1 MLLSEF
7 PQELISNIPPFLALK
22 DKGSCSLV
30 CKTWRIP
37 FQESM
42 HSDLIICNKYQLH
55 EMFEIPKG
63 NETPKQDTSHL
74 LRFLTLR
81 QNMDL
86 SDEQLYTL
94 QYKFQNIK
102 YLHVGADSL
111 SSVNFGITA
120 DWYLW
125 RLLRELSINLGD
137 ERIPDAENAYLE
149 IILRLPLLTYLKI
162 VRGPLDPTRLTFTLN
177 DLETIHT
184 HLLHLNRLELSSDLL
199 PLSETDLTRITK
211 ISPANKMTLFG
222 INTKSTDHRWLCY
235 FARKYP
241 NIRTLNFSTSNCEPE
256 LERQRDSIIT
266 LFKHVSHP
274 FQHLKTVN
282 IGNYN
287 CPRKEYLLF
296 WDMIAPCQIPLK
308 NISLIARK
316 LSNTS
321 YSSEELEGLSIDIM
335 KLCLQQFSNT
345 LESVS
350 IEYDYNDAI
359 PIDLNEIVG
368 TTCNLVHLKL
378 DTALVSFKLDL
389 LLDKTPCL
397 KSLGLK
403 KAHVEIDSIT
413 FSNPKR
419 HALQSLK
426 IFRSQIVSDVLRYL
440 SFHCRELNVLDLVN
454 TKVFGS
460 ISSTTGCNFIDMTYT
475 RFKSLLIRNTEFIIK
490 ENEVCNENIDITVIT
505 HPVNDMPPKD
515 DNEPSN
521 SPVSI
526 GLPHIKARYHWF
538 YRERSC
544 TMKAFS
550 KSQGSRVGK
559 FFAEFERKKEN
570 ALKTNFYLDQV
581 NKKKVNWK
589 RNCVYG
595 YTKIKCGY
603 VADCHIEA
611 K

>member
-1 MLLSEF
+1 
-7 PQELISNIPPFLALK
+7 
-22 DKGSCSLV
+22 
-30 CKTWRIP
+30 
-37 FQESM
+37 M
-42 HSDLIICNKYQLH
+42 HSDLIICNKYQLQ
-55 EMFEIPKG
+55 ELCKIPKE

-74 LRFLTLR
+74 LRSLTLGK
-81 QNMDL
+81 NLFVFDKL
-86 SDEQLYTL
+86 LYTL
-94 QYKFQNIK
+94 QFKFQNIK
-102 YLHVGADSL
+102 YLYIEKYGL
-111 SSVNFGITA
+111 PPIYFGVTA
-120 DWYLW
+120 DWHLW
-125 RLLRELSINLGD
+125 KLLRELNIDLDD
-137 ERIPDAENAYLE
+137 ERIPAENPYLE
-149 IILRLPLLTYLKI
+149 IILRLPLLRRLKI
-162 VRGPLDPTRLTFTLN
+162 ARSPTHSKQLTFTLN

-184 HLLHLNRLELSSDLL
+184 HLLHLNDLELSSDLL
-199 PLSETDLTRITK
+199 PLSETDLIRLTK
-211 ISPANKMTLFG
+211 VLPAKKMTVFG
-222 INTKSTDHRWLCY
+222 KYTRSTDHRWLCY
-235 FARKYP
+235 FVRKYP
-241 NIRTLNFSTSNCEPE
+241 NIRTLNFSISHYEPE
-256 LERQRDSIIT
+256 LKRQEGDM
-266 LFKHVSHP
+266 VSFFTQIPHP
-274 FQHLKTVN
+274 FQHLRTLN
-282 IGNYN
+282 IGINDFQ
-287 CPRKEYLLF
+287 RREYLLL
-296 WDMIAPCQIPLK
+296 WDIIATCQISLK
-308 NISLIARK
+308 NISIMSCK
-316 LSNTS
+316 LNKDSYFS
-321 YSSEELEGLSIDIM
+321 YSSEEFGSLNLDIM
-335 KLCLQQFSNT
+335 KLFWRQFSKT
-345 LESVS
+345 LESFS
-350 IEYDYNDAI
+350 IDYDYRDVI
-359 PIDLNEIVG
+359 PIDIMEIAG

-389 LLDKTPCL
+389 FLGKTPSL
-397 KSLGLK
+397 KSLDLGK
-403 KAHVEIDSIT
+403 SHVEIDSIT

-475 RFKSLLIRNTEFIIK
+475 RFKSLLIQNTEFIIK

-550 KSQGSRVGK
+550 KSQGSSVGK

-581 NKKKVNWK
+581 NKKKANWK